1 MDIISAGFVTAM
13 ELGRKAGREFDI
25 KRRGMEFPDR
35 NSRLLIK
42 HELTRHPG
50 PWPIIYSVRPFLIT
64 LRLWLLHAFHIQG
77 TQQEHSVVST

>member
-50 PWPIIYSVRPFLIT
+50 P
-64 LRLWLLHAFHIQG
+64 
-77 TQQEHSVVST
+77 